1 MMISKPLHICLDISA
16 ALSQVA
22 GIGRYEREL
31 AVALHTMN
39 DGPELVLFNNRQVV
53 NSLPMALKGI
63 PRIKIPWSNRMWRA
77 WLLAGFGLPRAWSK
91 AIGQCDVFHGADS
104 LIPPTTVP
112 TVLTIHDLTTT
123 LYPQHH
129 TRLHRLYARYSLPRM
144 AHAAT
149 AIITDSAATRQDAID
164 HLHANPGKVHVIN
177 LGVDHQRFHPRPHAE
192 AQQQVQKSF
201 GVKLPYIL
209 TVGTLEPRK
218 NLEMFLRAYAE
229 LPANRP
235 QAVIVGA
242 RGWGDSSLL
251 NVVQQLGLQES
262 VHFTGLVDDAQLPLL
277 YAGAECL
284 VYPSLYEGFGLPI
297 LEAMACGTPV
307 IASNVSSMPEVS
319 GGAAILF
326 NPADRLS
333 LKQAMLDVLSD
344 EGQRAWLRSAGLL
357 RADEFTWAR
366 TARQTLELYRNV
378 STVR

>member
-1 MMISKPLHICLDISA
+1 MSPKPLRVCLDVSA

-31 AVALHTMN
+31 AVALHSLS
-39 DGPELVLFNNRQVV
+39 DGPELVLFNNKQEV
-53 NSLPMALKGI
+53 NSLPMALKGV
-63 PRIKIPWSNRMWRA
+63 PRIKIPWSNRTWRA

-91 AIGQCDVFHGADS
+91 AIGTCDVFHGTDS
-104 LIPPTTVP
+104 LIPPTKVP

-123 LYPQHH
+123 LFPQHH

-144 AHAAT
+144 AQAAT
-149 AIITDSAATRQDAID
+149 AVITDSAAVRQDVII
-164 HLHANPGKVHVIN
+164 HLHIQPEKVHVIH

-192 AQQQVQKSF
+192 AQQMVVQSL

-229 LPANRP
+229 LPADRP

-242 RGWGDSSLL
+242 RGWGESSLL
-251 NVVQQLGLQES
+251 NVIQQLGLQES
-262 VHFTGLVDDAQLPLL
+262 VHFTGFVDDALLPVL

-307 IASNVSSMPEVS
+307 IASNVSSMPEV
-319 GGAAILF
+319 GGAAARLF
-326 NPADRLS
+326 NPTEQSS
-333 LKQAMLDVLSD
+333 LKQAILEVLSD
-344 EGQRAWLRSAGLL
+344 EGQRAWMRTAGLL

-366 TARQTLELYRNV
+366 TARQTLELYRIV
-378 STVR
+378 AAAR